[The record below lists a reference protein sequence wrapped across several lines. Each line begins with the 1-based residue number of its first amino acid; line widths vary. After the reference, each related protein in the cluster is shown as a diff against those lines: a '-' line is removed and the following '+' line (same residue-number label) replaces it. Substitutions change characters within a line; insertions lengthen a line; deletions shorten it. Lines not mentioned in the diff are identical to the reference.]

1 MTEPS
6 AVATTIPPTVQSTA
20 DRSEAPPAEL
30 VQVVRI
36 DVSDA
41 DADGAERIVI
51 DTVGGTPG
59 YRLRYVDAVRIDGE
73 PVLLDGTAFLELVLQ
88 SADPDGDQGLTDD
101 VAVDLIPDQPLIKQ
115 VQWVYYLGDE
125 LTYAISLGEVVPF
138 AVTTT
143 PNQIVIT
150 FSR

>member
-1 MTEPS
+1 
-6 AVATTIPPTVQSTA
+6 
-20 DRSEAPPAEL
+20 
-30 VQVVRI
+30 
-36 DVSDA
+36 
-41 DADGAERIVI
+41 
-51 DTVGGTPG
+51 
-59 YRLRYVDAVRIDGE
+59 
-73 PVLLDGTAFLELVLQ
+73 VLQ

-143 PNQIVIT
+143 RNQIVIT